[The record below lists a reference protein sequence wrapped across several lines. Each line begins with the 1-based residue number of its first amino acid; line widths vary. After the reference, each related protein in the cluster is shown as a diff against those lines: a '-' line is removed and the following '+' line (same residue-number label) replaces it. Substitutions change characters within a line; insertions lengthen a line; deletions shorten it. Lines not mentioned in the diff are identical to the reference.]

1 MPKRKKASGEHE
13 KPLDAFSKKRP
24 RGRPPK
30 VRASEVID
38 RAENYRMMLAQVWP
52 RLRGPLL
59 AAENKTE
66 EDVIRAFENYAQSC
80 AQDFVPRLAA
90 DMLEV
95 MHEPKFPKRA
105 VPQVNF
111 LADSLAGRPN
121 VEPRTSRDICAKE
134 RAKEHAKSPHRI
146 LRKEFYIVCS
156 CAYKGPA
163 ENDACPKC
171 GAQISR
177 LPEILWGAMFL

>member
-1 MPKRKKASGEHE
+1 MK
-13 KPLDAFSKKRP
+13 LDAYSEKRR

-30 VRASEVID
+30 VRASEVIG
-38 RAENYRMMLAQVWP
+38 RAENYRMMLARVWA

-59 AAENKTE
+59 AAENKI

-90 DMLEV
+90 DILEV
-95 MHEPKFPKRA
+95 VHEPKFPKRA

-163 ENDACPKC
+163 QNDACPKC

-177 LPEILWGAMFL
+177 LPQILLGTMFS